1 MTPEV
6 KIIHQLSQ
14 NKIFEISSKSEG
26 DLKAWVANGQ
36 YLMEN
41 PLVPNSQ
48 KRANEFKL
56 RFQDSDSIYIALTY
70 DCNRLVKLKNYL
82 KVLLGPQSKC
92 IIQHFLLHMRY

>member
-48 KRANEFKL
+48 KEPMNSSYDFKIPTV
-56 RFQDSDSIYIALTY
+56 SI
-70 DCNRLVKLKNYL
+70 
-82 KVLLGPQSKC
+82 LL
-92 IIQHFLLHMRY
+92 

>member
-41 PLVPNSQ
+41 PLV
-48 KRANEFKL
+48 
-56 RFQDSDSIYIALTY
+56 
-70 DCNRLVKLKNYL
+70 KLKNYL